1 MRYLIL
7 GVTEARDETGAPVP
21 IGGARLRALLAA
33 LALRA
38 GRPAPVAELVDD
50 VWGDAPPLDA
60 PAALQALVA
69 RLRRALGGRDTV
81 HSAPTGGY
89 RLTADRD
96 DVDLHRFTRLVARGD
111 RELAEDPAAAARTLR
126 TALSLWRGPALADL
140 AEPGRTA
147 HATAP
152 EARRAVALRRRIEA
166 DLLSGTTAPAL
177 LLPEIEAL
185 VHESPY
191 DEPLRAQQLRALRAA
206 GRPAD
211 ALAAYERTRR
221 TLADALGTDPGPE
234 LTALHTELLRPHP
247 PQPPPTPQ
255 PAPAS
260 AYPQTAPTPQ
270 PPAYPQSAPAQQPSP
285 ASAYP
290 QPALAPQPPAYSQ
303 SAPAQQPSPASAY
316 SQPALAPQPP
326 AYSQPALA
334 PQPSAYSPPAP
345 APQPPAYPPPVPTSA
360 YPEAPQP
367 PAYSQ
372 PVPAPQPPAYSQPAL
387 APQPPAY
394 PQPVPASAPPARPQP
409 AATAASPQTPKT
421 PQTAAPVPIAP
432 TVAYPQLPLSVASPQ
447 PAGSP
452 SARPEALRGN
462 LRPRLNSFVGR
473 EPELAALHDDLAHL
487 RLVTL
492 TGPGGSGKTR
502 LAEHAAAAHPEPGWL
517 VELARLDH
525 PAAVPGAVLSALG
538 LRENTLVARET
549 PAPTAAADTTT
560 RLVEHCAHRSLL
572 LVLDNCEHV
581 VEAAAELAERLL
593 THCPGVRVLAT
604 SREPLGIPGET
615 VRPVEP
621 LPPDPAHRLFADRGA
636 AARAGFTVDED
647 PAAAAEICARLDG
660 LPLAI
665 ELAAARLRLL
675 TPRQIADRLDDR
687 FRLLTS
693 GARTVLPRQQTLR
706 AVVDWSWELLDEAE
720 RTVLRRLSVFAG
732 GCDLAAAEAVC
743 GDGTGPDVADTLG
756 SLVDKSLVLAEPY
769 EDHGM
774 RYRMLETIH
783 EYAAERAAAHPD
795 DARATARRHI
805 AHFLAFAERAE
816 PLIRSAAQLPW
827 IRLVETELDNL
838 RAALHTTTVDEG
850 DAETAQRLAFAL
862 GWFWWLRNYR
872 GEGAEWT
879 TRILAL
885 TPVPPPEGTPA
896 YWRYMRLQVF
906 DMFLL
911 AESNSAERFRTPE
924 YRDLAVRVKE
934 TFRHGS
940 PETTLFPGILWPA
953 VSFLTGDVLEF
964 HTDLDRSVENC
975 RRHAGAWELGV
986 VLMLRTHVAID
997 ITGGLPTVDSDLA
1010 ELHAIAQRVGDR
1022 WTRAQVASATGE
1034 IALSRGRYAEARTE
1048 FEECLRLAREVGA
1061 HVEAPFAIA
1070 RIAEVAYSA
1079 GDLDD
1084 AERLLA
1090 EADEEADQH
1099 GGVYDVS
1106 AYARLLAALLALQ
1119 RGDAERARAE
1129 CELARVQTE
1138 RITVPAQL
1146 TAGLD
1151 TVDAVLTAREQ
1162 GPEAALALIG
1172 PALGAAVEGR
1182 CAERVLAGIAEAAAR
1197 FLADADR
1204 PAEAVRVL
1212 AAATAWRAGL
1222 PRSAPEATV
1231 VDGLPER
1238 TRALLGPDRWA
1249 PEEAAG
1255 ALLTPAEVVT
1265 ALTGG

>member
-7 GVTEARDETGAPVP
+7 GATEARDEAGAPLP

-38 GRPAPVAELVDD
+38 GHPASVAELADD
-50 VWGDAPPLDA
+50 VWGDDPPQDA

-69 RLRRALGGRDTV
+69 RLRRALGGRDTA
-81 HSAPTGGY
+81 HAAATGGY
-89 RLTADRD
+89 RLAAARD
-96 DVDLHRFTRLVARGD
+96 DVDLHRFNRLAAQGD
-111 RELAEDPAAAARTLR
+111 RELAADPETAARTLR

-140 AEPGRTA
+140 AEPARTA
-147 HATAP
+147 HAAAP
-152 EARRAVALRRRIEA
+152 EARRSAVLRRRIEA
-166 DLLSGTTAPAL
+166 DLRGGATAPAE

-221 TLADALGTDPGPE
+221 VLADGLGTDPGPE
-234 LTALHTELLRPHP
+234 LTALHAELLRPRP
-247 PQPPPTPQ
+247 PQAPPDEPTADTVHP
-255 PAPAS
+255 
-260 AYPQTAPTPQ
+260 
-270 PPAYPQSAPAQQPSP
+270 
-285 ASAYP
+285 
-290 QPALAPQPPAYSQ
+290 
-303 SAPAQQPSPASAY
+303 
-316 SQPALAPQPP
+316 
-326 AYSQPALA
+326 
-334 PQPSAYSPPAP
+334 
-345 APQPPAYPPPVPTSA
+345 
-360 YPEAPQP
+360 PEAP
-367 PAYSQ
+367 
-372 PVPAPQPPAYSQPAL
+372 
-387 APQPPAY
+387 
-394 PQPVPASAPPARPQP
+394 
-409 AATAASPQTPKT
+409 
-421 PQTAAPVPIAP
+421 
-432 TVAYPQLPLSVASPQ
+432 
-447 PAGSP
+447 
-452 SARPEALRGN
+452 RGN

-473 EPELAALHDDLAHL
+473 EPELASLHDDLTRL
-487 RLVTL
+487 RLITL

-538 LRENTLVARET
+538 LRENSLVARET
-549 PAPTAAADTTT
+549 PAPTAATDPTT

-581 VEAAAELAERLL
+581 VEAAAELTERLL

-604 SREPLGIPGET
+604 SRERLAIPGET

-647 PAAAAEICARLDG
+647 PAAVAEICARLDG

-706 AVVDWSWELLDEAE
+706 AVVDWSWDLLDEVE

-743 GDGTGPDVADTLG
+743 AGDTGDTGDAVQDVADTLG

-769 EDHGM
+769 EGHGM

-783 EYAAERAAAHPD
+783 EYAAERAAAHPA
-795 DARATARRHI
+795 DARATARRHA
-805 AHFLAFAERAE
+805 AHYLAVAEQAE

-838 RAALHTTTVDEG
+838 RAALHTTTVEEADVES
-850 DAETAQRLAFAL
+850 AQRLAFAL

-879 TRILAL
+879 HRILAL
-885 TPVPPPEGTPA
+885 TPAQPPEGTPA
-896 YWRYMRLQVF
+896 YWRRMRLQVF

-911 AESNSAERFRTPE
+911 AESNSAEKFRTPE
-924 YRDLAVRVKE
+924 YLDLAGHIK
-934 TFRHGS
+934 TAFRHGS
-940 PETTLFPGILWPA
+940 PETAVFPGILWPA
-953 VSFLTGDVLEF
+953 TSFLTGDVLEF
-964 HTDLDRSVENC
+964 HADLDQSVENC
-975 RRHAGAWELGV
+975 RRHAGDWELGI

-997 ITGGLPTVDSDLA
+997 VTGGLPTVDADLA
-1010 ELHAIAQRVGDR
+1010 ELHEIAQRVGDR
-1022 WTRAQVASATGE
+1022 WTRAQVASAAGE

-1070 RIAEVAYSA
+1070 RIAESAYSA

-1090 EADEEADQH
+1090 EADEESDQH

-1106 AYARLLAALLALQ
+1106 AYARLLAAMLALQ
-1119 RGDAERARAE
+1119 RGDAVRARAE
-1129 CELARVQTE
+1129 CELARLQTE

-1151 TVDAVLTAREQ
+1151 TVDAVLTARER
-1162 GPEAALALIG
+1162 GPEAALGLIG
-1172 PALGAAVEGR
+1172 PALSTAVTAR
-1182 CAERVLAGIAEAAAR
+1182 CAERVLAGMAEAAAR
-1197 FLADADR
+1197 FLADAER
-1204 PAEAVRVL
+1204 PAEAVRAF
-1212 AAATAWRAGL
+1212 AAATAWRAGR

-1231 VDGLPER
+1231 VDGLAER

-1249 PEEAAG
+1249 REEAAG
-1255 ALLTPAEVVT
+1255 AALTPADLAA
-1265 ALTGG
+1265 ALTAG

>member
-7 GVTEARDETGAPVP
+7 GVTEAHDESGAALP

-33 LALRA
+33 LALHA
-38 GRPAPVAELVDD
+38 GRPVSVAELVDD

-81 HSAPTGGY
+81 PAAPTGGY
-89 RLTADRD
+89 LLAASRD
-96 DVDLHRFTRLVARGD
+96 DVDLHRFTRLAADGD
-111 RELAEDPAAAARTLR
+111 RELAADPESAARTLR
-126 TALSLWRGPALADL
+126 TALSLWSGPAFADL
-140 AEPGRTA
+140 AEPARTA
-147 HATAP
+147 HAAAP
-152 EARRAVALRRRIEA
+152 EARRAATLRRRIEA

-185 VHESPY
+185 LHESPY

-221 TLADALGTDPGPE
+221 ALADGLGTDPGPE
-234 LTALHTELLRPHP
+234 LTALHAELLRRP
-247 PQPPPTPQ
+247 PQPQAHPQPAPPAATPQ
-255 PAPAS
+255 PAPGPQTAAYPLPALPAATPQLPATPQTAS
-260 AYPQTAPTPQ
+260 YPLTGTPPPGPQTVARPQPALPAATPQLPATPQTAAYPQTAPPPATPLGPLAGTATPQ
-270 PPAYPQSAPAQQPSP
+270 PPSHPLTATPPATPLALQTAPPP
-285 ASAYP
+285 ATP
-290 QPALAPQPPAYSQ
+290 LAPQAG
-303 SAPAQQPSPASAY
+303 
-316 SQPALAPQPP
+316 
-326 AYSQPALA
+326 
-334 PQPSAYSPPAP
+334 
-345 APQPPAYPPPVPTSA
+345 T
-360 YPEAPQP
+360 
-367 PAYSQ
+367 
-372 PVPAPQPPAYSQPAL
+372 
-387 APQPPAY
+387 
-394 PQPVPASAPPARPQP
+394 
-409 AATAASPQTPKT
+409 ASPQTAAAT
-421 PQTAAPVPIAP
+421 PQAAAAANPQ
-432 TVAYPQLPLSVASPQ
+432 VAVN
-447 PAGSP
+447 P
-452 SARPEALRGN
+452 SAPPEALRGN

-473 EPELAALHDDLAHL
+473 EPELAALHGDLARL

-538 LRENTLVARET
+538 LRENSLVAREA
-549 PAPTAAADTTT
+549 PAPTAAADPTT
-560 RLVEHCAHRSLL
+560 RLIEHCAHRSLL

-593 THCPGVRVLAT
+593 THCPGLRVLAT

-647 PAAAAEICARLDG
+647 PAAVAEICARLDG

-706 AVVDWSWELLDEAE
+706 AVVDWSWDLLDEAE

-732 GCDLAAAEAVC
+732 GCDLPAAEAVC
-743 GDGTGPDVADTLG
+743 SDGTGPDVADTLG

-769 EDHGM
+769 EGHGSHGSHGM

-783 EYAAERAAAHPD
+783 EYAAERAAAHPA
-795 DARATARRHI
+795 DARATARRHV
-805 AHFLAFAERAE
+805 AHYLAFAEQAE

-838 RAALHTTTVDEG
+838 RAALHTTTVEEVDVES
-850 DAETAQRLAFAL
+850 AQRLAFAL

-885 TPVPPPEGTPA
+885 TPAQPPEGTPA
-896 YWRYMRLQVF
+896 YWRRMRLQVF

-911 AESNSAERFRTPE
+911 AESNSAEKFRTPE
-924 YRDLAVRVKE
+924 YQDLAVHIK
-934 TFRHGS
+934 TAFRHGS
-940 PETTLFPGILWPA
+940 PESAVFPGILWPA
-953 VSFLTGDVLEF
+953 TSFLTGDVLEF
-964 HTDLDRSVENC
+964 HADLDQAVENC
-975 RRHAGAWELGV
+975 RHHAGEWELGV

-997 ITGGLPTVDSDLA
+997 VTGGLPTVDADLA

-1022 WTRAQVASATGE
+1022 WTRAQVASAAGE

-1070 RIAEVAYSA
+1070 RIAEAAYSA

-1090 EADEEADQH
+1090 EADDEADQH

-1106 AYARLLAALLALQ
+1106 AYARLLAALLACQ
-1119 RGDAERARAE
+1119 RGDTARARAE
-1129 CELARVQTE
+1129 CELARVQSE

-1151 TVDAVLTAREQ
+1151 AIDAVITAREQ

-1172 PALGAAVEGR
+1172 PALSAAVEGR
-1182 CAERVLAGIAEAAAR
+1182 CAERVLAGVAEAAAR

-1204 PAEAVRVL
+1204 PAEAVRAF

-1222 PRSAPEATV
+1222 PRSVPEAEV

-1238 TRALLGPDRWA
+1238 TRALLGPERWA
-1249 PEEAAG
+1249 REETAG
-1255 ALLTPAEVVT
+1255 AALTPAELVA
-1265 ALTGG
+1265 ALTGS

>member
-7 GVTEARDETGAPVP
+7 GVTEAHDETGRPLP

-38 GRPAPVAELVDD
+38 GRPVSVAELVDD
-50 VWGDAPPLDA
+50 VWGDTPPRDR

-81 HSAPTGGY
+81 HAAPAGGY
-89 RLTADRD
+89 LLAAAPD
-96 DVDLHRFTRLVARGD
+96 DVDLHRFTRLAAEGD
-111 RELAEDPAAAARTLR
+111 RELAADPEAAARTLR
-126 TALSLWRGPALADL
+126 TALSFWRGPAFADL
-140 AEPGRTA
+140 AEPARTA
-147 HATAP
+147 HAAAP
-152 EARRAVALRRRIEA
+152 EARRSAALRRRIEA
-166 DLLSGTTAPAL
+166 DLLSGATAPAL

-185 VHESPY
+185 VRESPY

-221 TLADALGTDPGPE
+221 ALADDLGTDPGPE
-234 LTALHTELLRPHP
+234 LTALYAELLRPRP
-247 PQPPPTPQ
+247 PQPPRPPQSGSAAQTPQ
-255 PAPAS
+255 
-260 AYPQTAPTPQ
+260 TPQ
-270 PPAYPQSAPAQQPSP
+270 PPQTPSNRPVQPADRPAHRAPAS
-285 ASAYP
+285 
-290 QPALAPQPPAYSQ
+290 
-303 SAPAQQPSPASAY
+303 
-316 SQPALAPQPP
+316 
-326 AYSQPALA
+326 
-334 PQPSAYSPPAP
+334 
-345 APQPPAYPPPVPTSA
+345 
-360 YPEAPQP
+360 
-367 PAYSQ
+367 
-372 PVPAPQPPAYSQPAL
+372 
-387 APQPPAY
+387 
-394 PQPVPASAPPARPQP
+394 
-409 AATAASPQTPKT
+409 
-421 PQTAAPVPIAP
+421 
-432 TVAYPQLPLSVASPQ
+432 
-447 PAGSP
+447 
-452 SARPEALRGN
+452 RPEALAPRGN

-473 EPELAALHDDLAHL
+473 EPELAALHGDLARL
-487 RLVTL
+487 RLITL

-538 LRENTLVARET
+538 LRENSLVARET
-549 PAPTAAADTTT
+549 PAPTAAADPAT

-593 THCPGVRVLAT
+593 THCPGVRILAT

-647 PAAAAEICARLDG
+647 PAAVAEICARLDG

-687 FRLLTS
+687 FRLLTG

-706 AVVDWSWELLDEAE
+706 AVVDWSWDLLDEAE

-769 EDHGM
+769 ERHGM

-783 EYAAERAAAHPD
+783 EYAAERAAARPAD
-795 DARATARRHI
+795 LRATARRHA
-805 AHFLAFAERAE
+805 AHFLAFAEQAE

-838 RAALHTTTVDEG
+838 RAALHTTTVDEA
-850 DAETAQRLAFAL
+850 DTESAQRLAFAL

-879 TRILAL
+879 TRILTL
-885 TPVPPPEGTPA
+885 TPAQPPEGTPA
-896 YWRYMRLQVF
+896 YWRRMRLQVL

-911 AESNSAERFRTPE
+911 AESNSAEKFRTPE
-924 YRDLAVRVKE
+924 YRDLAARIK
-934 TFRHGS
+934 TAFRHGS
-940 PETTLFPGILWPA
+940 PETALFPGILWPA
-953 VSFLTGDVLEF
+953 TSFLTGDVLEF
-964 HTDLDRSVENC
+964 HADLDQSVENC

-997 ITGGLPTVDSDLA
+997 MTGGLPTVDADLA
-1010 ELHAIAQRVGDR
+1010 ELQEIAQRVGDR
-1022 WTRAQVASATGE
+1022 WTRAQVASAAGE
-1034 IALSRGRYAEARTE
+1034 VALSRGRYAEARTA

-1070 RIAEVAYSA
+1070 RIAEAAYSA

-1119 RGDAERARAE
+1119 RGDAVRARAE
-1129 CELARVQTE
+1129 CGLARAQSE

-1151 TVDAVLTAREQ
+1151 AVDAVITAREK
-1162 GPEAALALIG
+1162 GPAAALALIG
-1172 PALGAAVEGR
+1172 PALSAAVEGR

-1204 PAEAVRVL
+1204 PAEAVRAL

-1222 PRSAPEATV
+1222 PRSVPESEV
-1231 VDGLPER
+1231 VAGLPER
-1238 TRALLGPDRWA
+1238 TRALLGPERWA
-1249 PEEAAG
+1249 REEAAG
-1255 ALLTPAEVVT
+1255 AALTPAGLVA
-1265 ALTGG
+1265 ALTAD

>member
-7 GVTEARDETGAPVP
+7 GVTEAHDETGAALP

-38 GRPAPVAELVDD
+38 GRPASVAELVDD

-81 HSAPTGGY
+81 PAAPAGGY
-89 RLTADRD
+89 LLAASRD
-96 DVDLHRFTRLVARGD
+96 DVDLHRFTRLAAEGD
-111 RELAEDPAAAARTLR
+111 RELAADPESAARTLR

-140 AEPGRTA
+140 AEPARTA
-147 HATAP
+147 HAAAP
-152 EARRAVALRRRIEA
+152 EARRSAALRRRIEA

-221 TLADALGTDPGPE
+221 ALADGLGTDPGPE
-234 LTALHTELLRPHP
+234 LTALHAELLRPRPLP
-247 PQPPPTPQ
+247 PQAPQTPPNQQASQTPQ
-255 PAPAS
+255 
-260 AYPQTAPTPQ
+260 TPPNQ
-270 PPAYPQSAPAQQPSP
+270 QAAQAAQ
-285 ASAYP
+285 
-290 QPALAPQPPAYSQ
+290 APQAAQATQSPQASQ
-303 SAPAQQPSPASAY
+303 T
-316 SQPALAPQPP
+316 
-326 AYSQPALA
+326 
-334 PQPSAYSPPAP
+334 PSAAPPAP
-345 APQPPAYPPPVPTSA
+345 PHRPVGRDVQPAAAPPAQSAEPVDRAAVRPEPVPPSR
-360 YPEAPQP
+360 PEAP
-367 PAYSQ
+367 
-372 PVPAPQPPAYSQPAL
+372 
-387 APQPPAY
+387 
-394 PQPVPASAPPARPQP
+394 
-409 AATAASPQTPKT
+409 
-421 PQTAAPVPIAP
+421 
-432 TVAYPQLPLSVASPQ
+432 
-447 PAGSP
+447 
-452 SARPEALRGN
+452 RGN

-473 EPELAALHDDLAHL
+473 EPELASLHGDLARL

-538 LRENTLVARET
+538 LRENSLVARET
-549 PAPTAAADTTT
+549 PAPTAAADPTT

-593 THCPGVRVLAT
+593 TQCPGVRVLAT

-636 AARAGFTVDED
+636 AARAGFAVDED
-647 PAAAAEICARLDG
+647 PAAVAEICARLDG

-706 AVVDWSWELLDEAE
+706 AVVDWSWDLLDETE

-743 GDGTGPDVADTLG
+743 ADPSGDAVRDVADTLG

-769 EDHGM
+769 EGHGM

-783 EYAAERAAAHPD
+783 EYAAERAAAHPA
-795 DARATARRHI
+795 DARATARRHV
-805 AHFLAFAERAE
+805 AHFLAFAEQAE

-838 RAALHTTTVDEG
+838 RAALHTTTVGEVDVES
-850 DAETAQRLAFAL
+850 AQRLAFAL

-879 TRILAL
+879 SRILAL
-885 TPVPPPEGTPA
+885 TPARPPEGTPA
-896 YWRYMRLQVF
+896 YWRRMRLQVF

-911 AESNSAERFRTPE
+911 AESNSAEKFRTPE
-924 YRDLAVRVKE
+924 YRDLAVHIK
-934 TFRHGS
+934 TAFRHGS
-940 PETTLFPGILWPA
+940 PETAVFPGILWPA
-953 VSFLTGDVLEF
+953 TSFLTGDVLEF
-964 HTDLDRSVENC
+964 HADLDQAVENC
-975 RRHAGAWELGV
+975 RRHAGEWELGV

-997 ITGGLPTVDSDLA
+997 VTGGLPTVDADLA

-1022 WTRAQVASATGE
+1022 WTRAQVASAAGE

-1070 RIAEVAYSA
+1070 RIAEAAYSA

-1119 RGDAERARAE
+1119 RGDAVRARAE

-1162 GPEAALALIG
+1162 GPATAVDLIV
-1172 PALGAAVEGR
+1172 PALSAAVEGR

-1204 PAEAVRVL
+1204 PAEAVRAF

-1222 PRSAPEATV
+1222 PRSVPEADV

-1238 TRALLGPDRWA
+1238 TRALLGPARWA
-1249 PEEAAG
+1249 REEAAG
-1255 ALLTPAEVVT
+1255 AALTPAELVA
-1265 ALTGG
+1265 ALTAG

>member
-7 GVTEARDETGAPVP
+7 GVTEAHDESGAALP

-33 LALRA
+33 LALHA
-38 GRPAPVAELVDD
+38 GRPVSVAELVDD

-81 HSAPTGGY
+81 PAAPTGGY
-89 RLTADRD
+89 LLAASRD
-96 DVDLHRFTRLVARGD
+96 DVDLHRFTRLAADGD
-111 RELAEDPAAAARTLR
+111 RELAADPESAARTLR
-126 TALSLWRGPALADL
+126 TALSLWRGPAFADL
-140 AEPGRTA
+140 AEPARTA
-147 HATAP
+147 HAAAP
-152 EARRAVALRRRIEA
+152 EARRAATLRRRIEA

-185 VHESPY
+185 LHESPY

-221 TLADALGTDPGPE
+221 ALADGLGTDPGPE
-234 LTALHTELLRPHP
+234 LTALHAELLRRP
-247 PQPPPTPQ
+247 PQPQAHPQPAPPAPGPQPAAYPPTAPPLATPQ
-255 PAPAS
+255 PAPG
-260 AYPQTAPTPQ
+260 PQTA
-270 PPAYPQSAPAQQPSP
+270 
-285 ASAYP
+285 AYP
-290 QPALAPQPPAYSQ
+290 QPAPPAATPQLPATPQTASYPQTAVYPLPAPPPATPLAPQAG
-303 SAPAQQPSPASAY
+303 
-316 SQPALAPQPP
+316 
-326 AYSQPALA
+326 
-334 PQPSAYSPPAP
+334 
-345 APQPPAYPPPVPTSA
+345 T
-360 YPEAPQP
+360 
-367 PAYSQ
+367 
-372 PVPAPQPPAYSQPAL
+372 
-387 APQPPAY
+387 
-394 PQPVPASAPPARPQP
+394 
-409 AATAASPQTPKT
+409 ASPQTAAAT
-421 PQTAAPVPIAP
+421 PQAAAANPQ
-432 TVAYPQLPLSVASPQ
+432 VAVN
-447 PAGSP
+447 P
-452 SARPEALRGN
+452 SAPPEALRGN

-473 EPELAALHDDLAHL
+473 EPELAALHGDLARL

-538 LRENTLVARET
+538 LRENSLVAREA
-549 PAPTAAADTTT
+549 PAPTAAADPTT
-560 RLVEHCAHRSLL
+560 RLIEHCAHRSLL

-593 THCPGVRVLAT
+593 THCPGLRVLAT

-647 PAAAAEICARLDG
+647 PAAVAEICARLDG

-706 AVVDWSWELLDEAE
+706 AVVDWSWDLLDEAE

-732 GCDLAAAEAVC
+732 GCDLPAAEAVC
-743 GDGTGPDVADTLG
+743 SDGTGPDVADTLG

-769 EDHGM
+769 EGHGSHGSHGM

-783 EYAAERAAAHPD
+783 EYAAERAAAHPA
-795 DARATARRHI
+795 DARATARRHV
-805 AHFLAFAERAE
+805 AHYLAFAEQAE

-838 RAALHTTTVDEG
+838 RAALHTTTVEEVDVES
-850 DAETAQRLAFAL
+850 AQRLAFAL

-885 TPVPPPEGTPA
+885 TPAQPPEGTPA
-896 YWRYMRLQVF
+896 YWRRMRLQVF

-911 AESNSAERFRTPE
+911 AESNSAEKFRTPE
-924 YRDLAVRVKE
+924 YQDLAVHIK
-934 TFRHGS
+934 TAFRHGS
-940 PETTLFPGILWPA
+940 PESAVFPGILWPA
-953 VSFLTGDVLEF
+953 TSFLTGDVLEF
-964 HTDLDRSVENC
+964 HADLDQAVENC
-975 RRHAGAWELGV
+975 RHHAGEWELGV

-997 ITGGLPTVDSDLA
+997 VTGGLPTVDADLA

-1022 WTRAQVASATGE
+1022 WTRAQVASAAGE

-1070 RIAEVAYSA
+1070 RIAEAAYSA

-1090 EADEEADQH
+1090 EADDEADQH

-1106 AYARLLAALLALQ
+1106 AYARLLAALLACQ
-1119 RGDAERARAE
+1119 RGDTARARAE
-1129 CELARVQTE
+1129 CELARVQSE

-1151 TVDAVLTAREQ
+1151 AIDAVITAREQ

-1172 PALGAAVEGR
+1172 PALSAAVEGR
-1182 CAERVLAGIAEAAAR
+1182 CAERVLAGVAEAAAR

-1204 PAEAVRVL
+1204 PAEAVRAF

-1222 PRSAPEATV
+1222 PRSVPEAEV
-1231 VDGLPER
+1231 VGGLPER
-1238 TRALLGPDRWA
+1238 TRALLGPERWA
-1249 PEEAAG
+1249 REETAG
-1255 ALLTPAEVVT
+1255 AALTPAELVA
-1265 ALTGG
+1265 ALTGS